1 MSSAADQVAAEAAR
15 NRALMKA
22 KEAKLKELPPRDQA
36 SVVSKTTGFAFADA
50 ADVLKTQ
57 RNTSA
62 AAAAYAARQGN
73 MGTQSSRGGRTR
85 RRFKKNRL
93 MSRKYCKKT
102 PCRRMGFTQ
111 KASCRPYKNCYTRRK

>member
-1 MSSAADQVAAEAAR
+1 
-15 NRALMKA
+15 MKA

-50 ADVLKTQ
+50 AGVLETQ

-62 AAAAYAARQGN
+62 AAADYAARQGK
-73 MGTQSSRGGRTR
+73 MGTQSLRGGLKTR
-85 RRFKKNRL
+85 RVFKKKRL

-111 KASCRPYKNCYTRRK
+111 KASCRPYKNCYTRRRQR